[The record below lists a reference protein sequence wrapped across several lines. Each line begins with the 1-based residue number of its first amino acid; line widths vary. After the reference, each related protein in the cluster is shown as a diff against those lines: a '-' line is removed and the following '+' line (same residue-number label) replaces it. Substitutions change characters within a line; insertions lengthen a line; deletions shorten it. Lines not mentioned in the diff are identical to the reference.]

1 MDLLTVIKC
10 KTSCKLFTLRRRG
23 VVGLL
28 TSGQT
33 DYTMDGYAELRRSP
47 CTRPVHSTPL
57 HCIMHRLF
65 VFVSAVTALL
75 ISQLLSPV
83 TAAAAACG
91 PPGAAMLSVR
101 QSRVGGRTYHSS
113 SPLIYPS
120 RSPLRSCG
128 KFLRWCQGQLLRWLL
143 TIKRPI
149 VTLLK
154 KVLI

>member
-1 MDLLTVIKC
+1 MDVLTVIKC

-33 DYTMDGYAELRRSP
+33 DYTMDSRITTFMRSYG
-47 CTRPVHSTPL
+47 VHHAHDPSTPL
-57 HCIMHRLF
+57 HCAIHRLF

-83 TAAAAACG
+83 TAAHG

-101 QSRVGGRTYHSS
+101 QSCGRTDVSLVAAADLS
-113 SPLIYPS
+113 AAFAAPVMWEVFAVMS
-120 RSPLRSCG
+120 G
-128 KFLRWCQGQLLRWLL
+128 LLR
-143 TIKRPI
+143 
-149 VTLLK
+149 
-154 KVLI
+154 

>member
-10 KTSCKLFTLRRRG
+10 KTSCKLLTLRRRG

-33 DYTMDGYAELRRSP
+33 SDGLHHGLTYNDGYAELRRSP

-57 HCIMHRLF
+57 HCAMHRLF

-83 TAAAAACG
+83 TAARG

-113 SPLIYPS
+113 PPLIYPS
-120 RSPLRSCG
+120 SSPPGHVGRLCG
-128 KFLRWCQGQLLRWLL
+128 DVRVGCYVNF
-143 TIKRPI
+143 
-149 VTLLK
+149 
-154 KVLI
+154 